1 MFFFGQKLGENET
14 AENRYK
20 LGKYI
25 EFELIINSTINIFEV
40 ELDECWASPNALGKI
55 ENINSILINF

>member
-40 ELDECWASPNALGKI
+40 ELDECWASPNAI
-55 ENINSILINF
+55 RNIKKD